1 MNTPSSKKSS
11 FRKKWVLAVFPESKD
26 YSVIPI
32 NWLVDKEKLAEG
44 AIKFCRWPLTRVT
57 SNELKDAVDPEPLWE
72 TYRVKV
78 VGRSKT
84 YDNFSK
90 AWHQKFIEESSATEN
105 EEITKKKEKKSY
117 DSDSDESNNEGNS
130 GFYIEEK
137 SKSPCVDLQTVNSC
151 PSVYNMLLPML
162 PSNILTQIDDYSE
175 NVEATTTNSSMTHSN
190 TTVSELQPSINTSH
204 FPMTTSSYTHGF
216 DDLNPKLIEVLNN
229 LYRENIATNLM
240 LNRVMVKVEGIEA
253 NLKNKNLNTD
263 STIYLDTQFLTLFPI
278 NSTNEFNLIENQIQN
293 SSDFVSKLESFLKSI
308 GGTNP
313 KNHLNRVLVK
323 VFTNEFGIKCSWTG
337 RGQKIEMKIGDSHLI
352 KIIKKVIKDVS
363 TSLFTES
370 DFDKTASDWLRH
382 ANTRHNR
389 TLNI

>member
-1 MNTPSSKKSS
+1 MIILVKHGTKNLLKSRQLRKMKKWILQKKKQKKS
-11 FRKKWVLAVFPESKD
+11 
-26 YSVIPI
+26 
-32 NWLVDKEKLAEG
+32 N
-44 AIKFCRWPLTRVT
+44 
-57 SNELKDAVDPEPLWE
+57 
-72 TYRVKV
+72 
-78 VGRSKT
+78 
-84 YDNFSK
+84 
-90 AWHQKFIEESSATEN
+90 
-105 EEITKKKEKKSY
+105 
-117 DSDSDESNNEGNS
+117 DSDSDESDNEGNS
-130 GFYIEEK
+130 GYYIEEK
-137 SKSPCVDLQTVNSC
+137 SKSLCVDLQTENTC
-151 PSVYNMLLPML
+151 PSIYNMLPPML
-162 PSNILTQIDDYSE
+162 PSNIPSQIDDYSGNVEE
-175 NVEATTTNSSMTHSN
+175 NVEATTSMTHLN
-190 TTVSELQPSINTSH
+190 TAVSELQPSINTSH

-263 STIYLDTQFLTLFPI
+263 STIYLDTEFLTLFPI
-278 NSTNEFNLIENQIQN
+278 NSNNGFNLIENQIQN
-293 SSDFVSKLESFLKSI
+293 SSDFVSKLESFLKSV

-313 KNHLNRVLVK
+313 KNHLNRVLAK

-370 DFDKTASDWLRH
+370 DFDKTVSDWLRH

>member
-352 KIIKKVIKDVS
+352 KIIK
-363 TSLFTES
+363 
-370 DFDKTASDWLRH
+370 
-382 ANTRHNR
+382 NYN
-389 TLNI
+389 